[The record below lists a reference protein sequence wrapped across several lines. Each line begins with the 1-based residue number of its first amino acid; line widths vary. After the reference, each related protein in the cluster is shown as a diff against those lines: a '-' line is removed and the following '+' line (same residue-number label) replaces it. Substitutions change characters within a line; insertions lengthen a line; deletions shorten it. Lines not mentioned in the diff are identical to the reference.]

1 MSHVSV
7 STSSYPYRGTLLR
20 LDTNGD
26 GLLSREEI
34 AADQRPGIMAAN
46 VDEQPSVSTSSS
58 ALVSLVAKLMQ
69 IPTDGN
75 GAPLMGGAADVDSES
90 DAQPT
95 DIYRNTYGQYA
106 LDDMAA

>member
-20 LDTNGD
+20 LDANGD

-34 AADQRPGIMAAN
+34 AADQRPGIMAN
-46 VDEQPSVSTSSS
+46 DIDEQPSVSSSS

-69 IPTDGN
+69 IPSNGN
-75 GAPLMGGAADVDSES
+75 GASLLGSTASADSEN

-95 DIYRNTYGQYA
+95 DIYRNTYGQYT

>member
-20 LDTNGD
+20 LDANGD

-34 AADQRPGIMAAN
+34 AADQRPGIMAKN
-46 VDEQPSVSTSSS
+46 VQEQPPVSSS
-58 ALVSLVAKLMQ
+58 GALVSLIAKLMQ
-69 IPTDGN
+69 MPGEGQGPQSQGST
-75 GAPLMGGAADVDSES
+75 ATM
-90 DAQPT
+90 DAENETQPT
-95 DIYRNTYGQYA
+95 EIYRNTYGQYA

>member
-20 LDTNGD
+20 LDANGD

-34 AADQRPGIMAAN
+34 AADQRPGIMAN
-46 VDEQPSVSTSSS
+46 DIDEQPSVSTSSS

-69 IPTDGN
+69 IPSNGN
-75 GAPLMGGAADVDSES
+75 GASLLGSAASADSES

-95 DIYRNTYGQYA
+95 DIYRNTYGQYT